1 LKPEVSIITPY
12 LNAEPFLLK
21 LIENIQGQTFKN
33 WELLLI
39 DDDSSDKGASK
50 VEHVAS
56 RDPRVKP
63 LRSPIKRE
71 KITRIGPWF
80 ARNYGLKHAQADLI
94 AFLDVDDLWH
104 PQKLEFQV
112 AMHQKQEIG
121 VTYCNYFTFEHSTRN
136 INGSRIFPPDVTYR
150 NFLSHNPIPISCSM
164 LHKTLVGNGFE
175 ATFLEDYCFWLGVVQ
190 RVNDKK
196 IINLNKHF
204 CYYGE
209 HLKNRNKNK
218 LNSLFHSYHAYRSAG
233 FGVIE
238 SCLCCVRWL
247 IYHSLRVLKGMFFR
261 KFEEFRTIDDHLSQL
276 YDL

>member
-1 LKPEVSIITPY
+1 MKPEVSIITPY
-12 LNAEPFLLK
+12 LDAEPFLLK

-33 WELLLI
+33 WELLFI
-39 DDDSSDKGASK
+39 DDDSSDKGASI
-50 VEHVAS
+50 VEHAAS
-56 RDPRVKP
+56 SDPRIKP
-63 LRSPIKRE
+63 LRSPTARDEIS
-71 KITRIGPWF
+71 RIGPWF
-80 ARNYGLKHAQADLI
+80 ARNHGLKHSQADLI

-112 AMHQKQEIG
+112 GMHRRHEIG
-121 VTYCNYFTFEHSTRN
+121 VTYCNYFRFDHSTRN
-136 INGSRIFPPDVTYR
+136 ISGSRIFPSSVTYSD
-150 NFLSHNPIPISCSM
+150 FLSHNPIPISCSM
-164 LHKTLVGNGFE
+164 LNKTLVGNGFE
-175 ATFLEDYCFWLGVVQ
+175 ATFLEDYCFWLGVAQ

-261 KFEEFRTIDDHLSQL
+261 KFEGFKTIDDHLSQL